1 MTVGRFPALLCDCGT
16 PKHRAPQ
23 GRDSPGGTHPA
34 AEGQECFILLISG
47 SSFCSHEPKWLWDAN
62 PLSQLDYFIPG
73 INVSLRCWT
82 RLRVQAVPLGA
93 RESRAA
99 TPHPQAD
106 PGLPPWSS
114 HWDQQDVLLS
124 PQQEPSPKLT
134 LIFVASFPG
143 SSGGN
148 DFSCGKS
155 RGGGDQRGREMVSSA
170 HQTPSQLPG
179 WLPQGGR
186 KREKGEERRDC
197 PVSANSGTQ
206 GR

>member
-106 PGLPPWSS
+106 PGRPSS
-114 HWDQQDVLLS
+114 PTLDFPLG
-124 PQQEPSPKLT
+124 PAGCPAEPSTRTIPQTHADFCCL
-134 LIFVASFPG
+134 FPG
-143 SSGGN
+143 
-148 DFSCGKS
+148 
-155 RGGGDQRGREMVSSA
+155 
-170 HQTPSQLPG
+170 LL
-179 WLPQGGR
+179 WW
-186 KREKGEERRDC
+186 
-197 PVSANSGTQ
+197 
-206 GR
+206 